1 VNALVLVADD
11 DPFNLRLLQELCEA
25 AGYRVVTAADGS
37 AVLDVVARE
46 RPDLVLLDLA
56 MPGLDGFEVMRILK
70 SDADLADIPIV
81 LVTAAGDEESRS
93 RGIELGAEDYVTKPY
108 RVFEIQQ
115 RVRNALRVRAAET
128 EAARAR
134 ERIRTAELVDP
145 LTRAGTSSQLM
156 ISLDYEFTRAARYAH
171 SLACVVVRID
181 NYVDIVEHGGQETGE
196 GVLMQIASGLRSCI
210 RGIDHLFRGDL
221 EEFVLLLP
229 ETGREGADVVLGRVR
244 SRDEDG
250 SLWGASIEPT
260 PVLRTGVAVHPTEG
274 ITHGNGLLRAAVDD
288 MRQRAR

>member
-1 VNALVLVADD
+1 MNALVLVADD

-37 AVLDVVARE
+37 TVLDVVARE
-46 RPDLVLLDLA
+46 RPDLILLDLA

-70 SDADLADIPIV
+70 SDADLADIPVV

-128 EAARAR
+128 EVARQR

-145 LTRAGTSSQLM
+145 LTRAGTSQQLM
-156 ISLDYEFTRAARYAH
+156 ISLDYEYTRAARYGHA
-171 SLACVVVRID
+171 LACVAVRID
-181 NYVDIVEHGGQETGE
+181 NYVDIVEVGGQETGE
-196 GVLMQIASGLRSCI
+196 GVLMQLASGLRSCI

-229 ETGREGADVVLGRVR
+229 ETAREGAEVVVGRIR
-244 SRDEDG
+244 ERDADG
-250 SLWGASIEPT
+250 TLWGASIEPS
-260 PVLRTGVAVHPTEG
+260 PKLRTGVAVHPSPD
-274 ITHGNGLLRAAVDD
+274 ITGANALLRAAVKHV
-288 MRQRAR
+288 QG